1 MGLFWPCPQIIRP
14 DWKGLPSANPLAYW
28 ASLSVTKKKSF
39 MTLTPGGTS
48 PPESTTPA
56 SRTGKNYHRYYG
68 FVKEFKVMKKAGF
81 FKGTP
86 AI

>member
-1 MGLFWPCPQIIRP
+1 
-14 DWKGLPSANPLAYW
+14 
-28 ASLSVTKKKSF
+28 VTKKKSF
-39 MTLTPGGTS
+39 ITSTPGGTS
-48 PPESTTPA
+48 PPQSATLA

-81 FKGTP
+81 FKATP